1 MELKEA
7 KQMIIAAID
16 MGVKSGIYDL
26 GNVEAILAALK
37 KINEMPD
44 VEFGEITPIEK
55 ND

>member
-7 KQMIIAAID
+7 KSILVTAVD

-44 VEFGEITPIEK
+44 VEFGDIEPVE

>member
-7 KQMIIAAID
+7 KSIIITAID
-16 MGVKSGIYDL
+16 MGVKAGIYDL

-37 KINEMPD
+37 KVNEMPD
-44 VEFGEITPIEK
+44 VEFGDITPVE